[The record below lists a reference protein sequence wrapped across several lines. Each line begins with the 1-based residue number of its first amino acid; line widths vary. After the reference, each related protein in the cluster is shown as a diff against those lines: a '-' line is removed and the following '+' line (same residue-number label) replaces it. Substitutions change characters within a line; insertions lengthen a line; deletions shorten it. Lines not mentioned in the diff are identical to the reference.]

1 MYSSSTGILF
11 AKPSPLSSTVAL
23 PYATQ
28 AMAENAAVPRPRPA
42 KARSRTDLEQVKAAL
57 DACRHDLDLQFQ
69 RMAQMQ
75 AEIDR
80 LKADTQRSTASSSP
94 ASIPESEPSSE

>member
-1 MYSSSTGILF
+1 MPEDT
-11 AKPSPLSSTVAL
+11 T
-23 PYATQ
+23 
-28 AMAENAAVPRPRPA
+28 VPRPKPA
-42 KARSRTDLEQVKAAL
+42 KARPRTDLEQVKAAL

-80 LKADTQRSTASSSP
+80 LKADTQRSAAPSSP
-94 ASIPESEPSSE
+94 ASVPESEPSSE